1 VNYDPHRFRAPKGCA
16 SFEARDYAKAE
27 VHAEAEIHAEAGTMG
42 LISHQNKLSSQ
53 AHLLP
58 ERGPTLVVPAAGWNS
73 PLNTPRRFAQRRELW
88 LAAALATCAAAYMPT
103 AASAGDARQDSS
115 YVVLSGD
122 EARKFLVG
130 NSVEDSPAM
139 MEGSGAAPGVRYLV
153 NENSVLDGELNR
165 GACFVTS
172 WEFRGDSYC
181 MGSPADL
188 SAQPDCRQFHLLVS
202 KRARTN
208 QAKLG
213 DLIGYVAYRD
223 IKGDVPDPR
232 FDDAILKGNMTA
244 CPLLGESRPAKPLKL
259 STALSHLV
267 APDDQASLHNDHGSS
282 GVVILQLLIGN
293 SVYWPPG
300 EQRGCGRKEYYSP
313 DGRVFSAE
321 CGRDDASVSKIAVSH
336 WKIVKGHFCL
346 QDRDDH
352 DAFSNCD
359 SITVLRAPSV
369 RAQLHVY
376 YRRETE
382 SPQPGLIMQG
392 NPAGFRVQKQ

>member
-27 VHAEAEIHAEAGTMG
+27 IHAEAGTMG

-53 AHLLP
+53 AHLP
-58 ERGPTLVVPAAGWNS
+58 PQRGPTRALPAAGWNS

-88 LAAALATCAAAYMPT
+88 LAAALAACAAAYTPT
-103 AASAGDARQDSS
+103 AAPAGDTRQDSG

-130 NSVEDSPAM
+130 NSVADSPAM
-139 MEGSGAAPGVRYLV
+139 TDGSDADSRVRYLV
-153 NENSVLDGELNR
+153 NEKSVLDGELNS
-165 GACFVTS
+165 GACSVEP
-172 WEFRGDSYC
+172 WELRGDSYC
-181 MGSPADL
+181 MGSAVDS
-188 SAQPDCRQFHLLVS
+188 SAQPACLQFHLLVS

-213 DLIGYVAYRD
+213 DLIGYFAYGEPR
-223 IKGDVPDPR
+223 GNVPDPTL
-232 FDDAILKGNMTA
+232 DEAILKGNATA
-244 CPLLGESRPAKPLKL
+244 CPLLGESRPAKPLEL

-267 APDDQASLHNDHGSS
+267 APDDQASLDSDHGSS
-282 GVVILQLLIGN
+282 GLVIEQLLIGN
-293 SVYWPPG
+293 SVYWPPSK
-300 EQRGCGRKEYYSP
+300 QQGCGTKEYYSP

-321 CGRDDASVSKIAVSH
+321 CGRDGASVLWIGMSH

-369 RAQLHVY
+369 GAQLHVY

-382 SPQPGLIMQG
+382 SPQPGLIMRG